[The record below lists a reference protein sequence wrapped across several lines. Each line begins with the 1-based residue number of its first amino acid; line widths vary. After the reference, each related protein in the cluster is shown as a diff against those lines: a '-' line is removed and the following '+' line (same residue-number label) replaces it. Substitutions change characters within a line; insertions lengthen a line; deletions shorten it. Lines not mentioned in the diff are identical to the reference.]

1 MVCYL
6 ATTKLIDIVTE
17 MADVELIISSLK
29 VKLYLIYDIMIQINH
44 LFVCL
49 QLHRRKERHL
59 ALLVVFNAATIW
71 IFSLQRKFLNSGF
84 KWC

>member
-17 MADVELIISSLK
+17 MAVVELIISSLK
-29 VKLYLIYDIMIQINH
+29 LKSYLIYDIIIQINH
-44 LFVCL
+44 LLVCL

-59 ALLVVFNAATIW
+59 ALLVVFNAATTW
-71 IFSLQRKFLNSGF
+71 IFRVYSANLKQRF
-84 KWC
+84 